1 MKKQV
6 IYPCINYYCFTRTVL
21 NCIVFYLWRYLR
33 VLIFWKY
40 RSMEI
45 KYLNAW
51 WFRITHKQ
59 ELVCVKLMGIKSK
72 IGLRLITWWL
82 SFTRFGRLKTRPLT
96 TQLDQNMMR
105 FFDTWKEKC
114 NDQFFWSRTRK
125 PFIHARWWIPY
136 CILTDAPSNQ
146 RSCLQTLSKR
156 FVVSIYVMQF
166 SNTSRYFLR
175 FFCSI
180 LFGKMSSFFAKS

>member
-1 MKKQV
+1 MLDDWEL
-6 IYPCINYYCFTRTVL
+6 RTNKNLFVW
-21 NCIVFYLWRYLR
+21 N
-33 VLIFWKY
+33 
-40 RSMEI
+40 
-45 KYLNAW
+45 W
-51 WFRITHKQ
+51 WVSN
-59 ELVCVKLMGIKSK
+59 LK

-82 SFTRFGRLKTRPLT
+82 SFTRFGRLKTQPLT

-136 CILTDAPSNQ
+136 CIWTDAQSNQ
-146 RSCLQTLSKR
+146 RSCLQILSKR

-166 SNTSRYFLR
+166 SNSSRYFLR

-180 LFGKMSSFFAKS
+180 LFGKMLSFFAKS